1 MLSKH
6 FDPNKSFLSLKILWL
21 VVGVL
26 VVISCIIS
34 GVISYNSKLY
44 WDFSADGFNCFISL
58 FRFPLGISALIIPI
72 VALLAANH
80 RSEQTKKQIELANT
94 QNVFQNYYK
103 HVEEFTKYVN
113 SIESKLFFSVRKLHK
128 YLYPYSKD
136 GRYFL
141 KIAVI
146 EESEKVFKDSFK
158 KIRDIN
164 SSDQDSFIYGEYK
177 KIEELIIS
185 LGISKESINKFND
198 DWDKKYSS
206 SRDIDNSYLK
216 YILLSKD
223 FFIYLDEVLNFD
235 TTYNTSELTNKII
248 STKIYH
254 NTPNVYNYY
263 SLVCNLTDILE

>member
-1 MLSKH
+1 MIASDMLLFACILFLLLFTAVYIACYPSILIQI
-6 FDPNKSFLSLKILWL
+6 KSFLSLKILWL

-136 GRYFL
+136 GRYF
-141 KIAVI
+141 
-146 EESEKVFKDSFK
+146 FK
-158 KIRDIN
+158 N
-164 SSDQDSFIYGEYK
+164 CCY
-177 KIEELIIS
+177 
-185 LGISKESINKFND
+185 
-198 DWDKKYSS
+198 
-206 SRDIDNSYLK
+206 
-216 YILLSKD
+216 
-223 FFIYLDEVLNFD
+223 
-235 TTYNTSELTNKII
+235 
-248 STKIYH
+248 
-254 NTPNVYNYY
+254 
-263 SLVCNLTDILE
+263 